1 MRTTMRMRVLVIC
14 ATDGFLRSLP
24 LNATATRALE
34 LNRYLAEGDHGMEV
48 SMLLYDHNPASTPT
62 ASWPFPVH
70 YLTHDDYFAP
80 DHARLA
86 ELVREARPDVLVIS
100 DSALLVRCGRELAD
114 AAACTLVYDMP
125 GPEKAPPLAQAQE
138 PGDAHGRTVQGAAI
152 RLADAVFTLT
162 GPEARRAS
170 DASAAQVH
178 IVLHGATPSATVPGG
193 SPGGP
198 VVLAADC
205 TTEANQEALRTLN
218 DRLPAEAHAVVYGR
232 HPALL
237 QLQLPAL
244 TLRGPVPDLHAA
256 LTTASAGIVPHTDTP
271 GVRAQVLAYMAAGL
285 PVIATRQAL
294 AGFPHPTSFALISE
308 TAGMADLPDLLTVLR
323 KDPGHA
329 RQLGRNG
336 RRLISSGLSWEHIA
350 DRAASA
356 YRAVRPSRRGTR
368 ADGALRALAED
379 PPAWLSA
386 LHDEG
391 RLPGLH
397 TLDAPPETEKTVA
410 VAVDC
415 AREAASAALGTRFVL
430 TTTQEDEGAAVFH
443 GRRHVLTVFTAWPWD
458 RAQRALVGL
467 RAAAHCGHLT
477 VPRILGHGHLPA
489 SVSWVAT
496 SRLRGT
502 PLIKAEDEKAA
513 HVLLGEV
520 VARLHSLPRA
530 ALEGLP
536 RFGRPLSGSLTSDA
550 SPIHRH
556 LGHALERADR
566 NRADC
571 TVSFVHGNLHAGTI
585 LTDSRGRP
593 QVTGF
598 SRSGVGCPDEDLATL
613 YVHHA
618 GDGHWG
624 ELWGAYQEITGRVV
638 DLGHVAWHAARYIQW
653 AHHAS
658 ADPATREAA
667 ARAVREILAFLTDGE
682 PRLERA

>member
-1 MRTTMRMRVLVIC
+1 MRTPTRMRVLVIC

-24 LNATATRALE
+24 LNAAATRALE
-34 LNRYLAEGDHGMEV
+34 LNRHLAEGDHGMEV

-62 ASWPFPVH
+62 ASWPFPVR
-70 YLTHDDYFAP
+70 YLAHDDYYAP
-80 DHARLA
+80 DHARLT

-100 DSALLVRCGRELAD
+100 DSALLVRCGRQLAD

-125 GPEKAPPLAQAQE
+125 GPEKTPPLAQNGE
-138 PGDAHGRTVQGAAI
+138 PGGAQGRTVQGAAI
-152 RLADAVFTLT
+152 RMADAVFTLT

-178 IVLHGATPSATVPGG
+178 IVPQGATPNSAVPGG
-193 SPGGP
+193 SLGGR

-218 DRLPAEAHAVVYGR
+218 DRLPAEVSAAVYGR

-237 QLQLPAL
+237 QLQLSAL
-244 TLRGPVPDLHAA
+244 TLYGPVPDLHAA
-256 LTTASAGIVPHTDTP
+256 LTTASAGIVPHADAP
-271 GVRAQVLAYMAAGL
+271 GIRAQVLAYMAAGL
-285 PVIATRQAL
+285 PVVATRQAL
-294 AGFPHPTSFALISE
+294 AGFPHPTSFALISKVD
-308 TAGMADLPDLLTVLR
+308 GMADLADLLAVLR
-323 KDPGHA
+323 KDPGLT

-336 RRLISSGLSWEHIA
+336 HRLISSGLSWGHVA
-350 DRAASA
+350 GRAASA

-368 ADGALRALAED
+368 ADGALRALADD

-386 LHDEG
+386 LHDAG
-391 RLPGLH
+391 RLPGPR
-397 TLDAPPETEKTVA
+397 TVDAPPEVEGA

-415 AREAASAALGTRFVL
+415 AREAASAALDARFVPS
-430 TTTQEDEGAAVFH
+430 TTQEDEGAAIFH
-443 GRRHVLTVFTAWPWD
+443 SGRHVLTVFTAWPRD

-467 RAAAHCGHLT
+467 RAAAHCGHLA

-502 PLIKAEDEKAA
+502 PLIEAEGQKAA

-520 VARLHSLPRA
+520 AARLHGLQRP

-536 RFGRPLSGSLTSDA
+536 RFGRPLSGTLASDA
-550 SPIHRH
+550 SPFHRH

-593 QVTGF
+593 QITGF

-618 GDGHWG
+618 RDGHWG
-624 ELWGAYQEITGRVV
+624 ELWGAYQEITGRAV
-638 DLGHVAWHAARYIQW
+638 DLDHVAWHAARYIQW
-653 AHHAS
+653 AHHGS
-658 ADPATREAA
+658 THPATRQAA
-667 ARAVREILAFLTDGE
+667 AGAVHEILAFLTDGE
-682 PRLERA
+682 PRMEQA

>member
-1 MRTTMRMRVLVIC
+1 MRTTRMRVLVIC

-24 LNATATRALE
+24 LNAAATRALE
-34 LNRYLAEGDHGMEV
+34 LNRYLAEGDHGVEV

-62 ASWPFPVH
+62 SAWPFPVQ

-86 ELVREARPDVLVIS
+86 DLVREARPDVLVIS
-100 DSALLVRCGRELAD
+100 DSALLTRCGRQLAD

-125 GPEKAPPLAQAQE
+125 GPEQSPPLARTSTPGSAQ
-138 PGDAHGRTVQGAAI
+138 GRTVQGAAI
-152 RLADAVFTLT
+152 RLADAVLTLT
-162 GPEARRAS
+162 GSEARRAS

-178 IVLHGATPSATVPGG
+178 IVPQGAIPSSAVPGG

-205 TTEANQEALRTLN
+205 TTEANQAALRVLN
-218 DRLPAEAHAVVYGR
+218 DRLPAEVSAIVYGR

-256 LTTASAGIVPHTDTP
+256 LTAASAGIAPHTDTP
-271 GVRAQVLAYMAAGL
+271 GIRAQVLAYMAAGL
-285 PVIATRQAL
+285 PVVATRQAL
-294 AGFPHPTSFALISE
+294 AGLPKPTSFALISE
-308 TAGMADLPDLLTVLR
+308 VDGMADLPDLLAVLR

-329 RQLGRNG
+329 RELGRNG
-336 RRLISSGLSWEHIA
+336 RRLISSGLSWGHIA
-350 DRAASA
+350 GRAASA

-391 RLPGLH
+391 RLPCPH
-397 TLDAPPETEKTVA
+397 TVDTPLEAEGA

-415 AREAASAALGTRFVL
+415 AREAASAALDARFVL
-430 TTTQEDEGAAVFH
+430 TTTQEGEGAAVFH
-443 GRRHVLTVFTAWPWD
+443 SPRQVLTVFTAWPRD
-458 RAQRALVGL
+458 RAQRALIGL
-467 RAAAHCGHLT
+467 RAAANCGHLA

-502 PLIKAEDEKAA
+502 PLTEAEDQKAA
-513 HVLLGEV
+513 HVLLGKV
-520 VARLHSLPRA
+520 AARLHGLPRT

-536 RFGRPLSGSLTSDA
+536 RFGRPLSGTLASDS
-550 SPIHRH
+550 SPFHRH

-571 TVSFVHGNLHAGTI
+571 TVAFVHGNLHASTV
-585 LTDSRGRP
+585 LTNSRGRP

-613 YVHHA
+613 YIHHA
-618 GDGHWG
+618 SAGHWG
-624 ELWGAYQEITGRVV
+624 ELWGAYQEITGRAV
-638 DLGHVAWHAARYIQW
+638 DLDHVAWHAARYIQW
-653 AHHAS
+653 AHHGS
-658 ADPATREAA
+658 TDPATREAA
-667 ARAVREILAFLTDGE
+667 ARAVLEILAFLTDGE
-682 PRLERA
+682 PRMERA